1 MTRIPSLLFV
11 YVPFVRSGN
20 GYDQSQN
27 VFVVSYVV
35 IAQSTN
41 NSVFIVEQF
50 FFSLIK
56 YHYLEWMKSIFNSQE
71 STIMKKKYLQA
82 KLRVKTRRSWKVN
95 FSRDKIFSKIA
106 CVEISVIV
114 HLYICVHEC
123 FPIYHVQSSPI
134 PSDFP
139 RKKHAIEW
147 DIYRFVDFTGF
158 TSDRIH
164 PRDLRLD
171 RGVAWSRAC
180 PRYRSRDDKRRE
192 RERKG
197 IWSGLGKLKKFFF

>member
-50 FFSLIK
+50 FFFFLIK

-114 HLYICVHEC
+114 HLYILCTRV
-123 FPIYHVQSSPI
+123 FSNLSRTVVSDSLGFSS
-134 PSDFP
+134 
-139 RKKHAIEW
+139 KKTCYRVG
-147 DIYRFVDFTGF
+147 YRFVDFTGF
-158 TSDRIH
+158 TSDWIH

-192 RERKG
+192 REREKAFEVV
-197 IWSGLGKLKKFFF
+197 WEN

>member
-1 MTRIPSLLFV
+1 
-11 YVPFVRSGN
+11 
-20 GYDQSQN
+20 
-27 VFVVSYVV
+27 
-35 IAQSTN
+35 
-41 NSVFIVEQF
+41 
-50 FFSLIK
+50 
-56 YHYLEWMKSIFNSQE
+56 MKSIFNSQE

-95 FSRDKIFSKIA
+95 FSRDKIFSKIV

-114 HLYICVHEC
+114 HLCTRV
-123 FPIYHVQSSPI
+123 FSNLSRTVVSDSLGFSS
-134 PSDFP
+134 
-139 RKKHAIEW
+139 KKTCYRVG
-147 DIYRFVDFTGF
+147 YRFVDFTGF

-192 RERKG
+192 REKRHLK
-197 IWSGLGKLKKFFF
+197 WSGKIKKIFFLR

>member
-1 MTRIPSLLFV
+1 MDTINRR
-11 YVPFVRSGN
+11 Y
-20 GYDQSQN
+20 

-82 KLRVKTRRSWKVN
+82 KLCVKTRRSWKVN

-147 DIYRFVDFTGF
+147 DTVSSISPGLRAIESTHAIYASIAALLDLARVPVT
-158 TSDRIH
+158 DR
-164 PRDLRLD
+164 RTTKDE
-171 RGVAWSRAC
+171 
-180 PRYRSRDDKRRE
+180 RE
-192 RERKG
+192 REKAFEVV
-197 IWSGLGKLKKFFF
+197 WEN

>member
-1 MTRIPSLLFV
+1 MDTINRR
-11 YVPFVRSGN
+11 Y
-20 GYDQSQN
+20 

-71 STIMKKKYLQA
+71 SIYIMKKKYLQA
-82 KLRVKTRRSWKVN
+82 KLKTRRSWKVN

-114 HLYICVHEC
+114 HLYILCTRV
-123 FPIYHVQSSPI
+123 FSNLSRTVVSDSLGFSS
-134 PSDFP
+134 
-139 RKKHAIEW
+139 KKTCYRVG
-147 DIYRFVDFTGF
+147 YRFVDFTGF

-171 RGVAWSRAC
+171 RGVA
-180 PRYRSRDDKRRE
+180 
-192 RERKG
+192 
-197 IWSGLGKLKKFFF
+197 